1 MPVWIDCLVNVELR
15 GRFYIK
21 PGKLDTVIIKALRA
35 L

>member
-1 MPVWIDCLVNVELR
+1 MPVLIDCLVNVEMR
-15 GRFYIK
+15 GQIYVK